1 MASREEDVGEG
12 DVRGCCLEKV
22 ILFRSFLVPTVIEH

>member
-12 DVRGCCLEKV
+12 DVGGGCLEKV
-22 ILFRSFLVPTVIEH
+22 ILFGSFPPGADSD